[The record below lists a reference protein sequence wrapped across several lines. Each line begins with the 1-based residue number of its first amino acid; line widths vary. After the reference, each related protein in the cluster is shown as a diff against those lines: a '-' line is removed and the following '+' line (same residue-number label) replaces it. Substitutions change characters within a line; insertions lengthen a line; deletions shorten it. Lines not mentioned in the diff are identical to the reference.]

1 MAGAK
6 HGGSWKV
13 AYADFVTAMMAFFL
27 VMWIGAQDV
36 KVRQSVANYF
46 IDPSGVSKSP
56 KAAGIMQSPS
66 PGSVPQ
72 QAEVAGGQGT
82 RIPSNQQQP
91 SPSTAAVLT
100 WIRESPNRLQ
110 YWKTQ
115 AQRCREAAAAQ
126 KAVNQAKSPDEL
138 ATDQLAQMLSSEL
151 VAGLPPQTPE
161 VYKRMVLESL
171 KDVNWNQVA
180 GEILAT

>member
-1 MAGAK
+1 VAK
-6 HGGSWKV
+6 GGGGSWKV

-56 KAAGIMQSPS
+56 RAAGVMQTPS
-66 PGSVPQ
+66 PGSIPH
-72 QAEVAGGQGT
+72 QAEVMTGRGT
-82 RIPSNQQQP
+82 RTPSEHQKP
-91 SPSTAAVLT
+91 SASTAAVLS

-110 YWKTQ
+110 HWKAQ
-115 AQRCREAAAAQ
+115 AQKCREAAAAQ

-151 VAGLPPQTPE
+151 VAGLPAQTPE

-171 KDVNWNQVA
+171 KDVDWHQVA
-180 GEILAT
+180 GEIISI

>member
-46 IDPSGVSKSP
+46 VDPSGVSKSP

-66 PGSVPQ
+66 PGSVPNQ
-72 QAEVAGGQGT
+72 SEVAGGQGT
-82 RIPSNQQQP
+82 RTPGGNTP
-91 SPSTAAVLT
+91 SPSTAAVIT

-110 YWKTQ
+110 YWKAQ
-115 AQRCREAAAAQ
+115 AQRCRETVAAQ
-126 KAVNQAKSPDEL
+126 KVANQTKSPDEL
-138 ATDQLAQMLSSEL
+138 ANEQLAQMLSSEL
-151 VAGLPPQTPE
+151 VAGIPGQTPE

-171 KDVNWNQVA
+171 KDVNWQQVA
-180 GEILAT
+180 GEILST